1 MTTPPAGAV
10 SLRDVAAAAGVS
22 VASASVALNGRDGV
36 AAGTR
41 ARIVEAAQ
49 RLGYRANPQAQ
60 ALRRGLASS
69 YGLVVRNLANPFFLD
84 VVSGAEEVAAQAGV
98 TLVLANSRYSLE
110 LEREHV
116 RSLAAH
122 RCAGLA
128 IAPVGNGESLE
139 LWAGL
144 TRGTTAV
151 ALNATLAP
159 GPGAPDPLVPDVPR
173 VGPDNV
179 AAVDLPLTRIAELG
193 HERVAF
199 LCAPR
204 ALMADPDRLTRFRRT
219 ARRLGLRG
227 SVLTAPLTLEAVRTA
242 TARALSGPHPPTA
255 IMTNSDYTAQAI
267 YQSARDLGLRI
278 GVDVSVVGHD
288 DLPTSELLDP
298 PMATLRVDRRALGRA
313 VMERLLDPGLRTD
326 HVEPVTMVERASLA
340 PPVHAAATPA
350 PHPRHRRSRR

>member
-1 MTTPPAGAV
+1 MTTLPAGAV
-10 SLRDVAAAAGVS
+10 NLRDVAAAAGVS

-36 AAGTR
+36 AATTR

-69 YGLVVRNLANPFFLD
+69 YGLIVRNLANPFFLD

-98 TLVLANSRYSLE
+98 TLVLANSRYSPD

-128 IAPVGNGESLE
+128 IAPVGNGESFQ
-139 LWAGL
+139 LWAEL

-173 VGPDNV
+173 VGPDNL
-179 AAVDLPLTRIAELG
+179 AAVDLPLARLAELG

-204 ALMADPDRLTRFRRT
+204 TLMADPDRLARFRRT
-219 ARRLGLRG
+219 SRQLGLRG
-227 SVLTAPLTLEAVRTA
+227 SVLTAALTLEAVRTA
-242 TARALSGPHPPTA
+242 TSRALSGPNPPTA

-267 YQSARDLGLRI
+267 YQSARDLSLRI

-313 VMERLLDPGLRTD
+313 VMERLLDPELRTD

-340 PPVHAAATPA
+340 PPVHAAATPS